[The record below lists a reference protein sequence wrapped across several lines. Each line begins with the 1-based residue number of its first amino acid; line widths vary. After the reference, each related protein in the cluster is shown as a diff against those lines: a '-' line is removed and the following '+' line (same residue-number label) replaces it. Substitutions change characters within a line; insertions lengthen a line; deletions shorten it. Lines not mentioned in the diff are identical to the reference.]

1 MAQLKACFSVL
12 IFAREYVV
20 LGCEWGERHLEVTSP
35 TVAFSP
41 FRVFFLL
48 RELGYLLSVLFF

>member
-12 IFAREYVV
+12 ICVKEYIV

-35 TVAFSP
+35 TVVFSP
-41 FRVFFLL
+41 FRDVFF
-48 RELGYLLSVLFF
+48 F